1 MTVRTQTMIDFRMI
15 DFKMIDFKMIDF
27 KMIFYL
33 HMIQSNSIS

>member
-15 DFKMIDFKMIDF
+15 DFKMIDFKMI
-27 KMIFYL
+27 FYL